1 MENGNIQNNIQ
12 DLFNS
17 YLESGGKPAVTHFR
31 IYLNKLIDQHI
42 KPQCKS
48 SSRSGGGL
56 AEWKTELLQRFGGR
70 GAKWQKASLESIMPT
85 LERIE
90 NDEGVDASRY
100 RSWIE
105 AAGFAWIR
113 FDAPRLYN
121 GKQCAAFKVLTE
133 GSTFMQSGR
142 LHYIEISQ
150 LDDAIEALAG
160 TPHSMKLEQDI
171 NKPKEIAPEES
182 KEEIAPEEEVTEEV
196 SPQDEEMHEEEFNDD
211 EF

>member
-1 MENGNIQNNIQ
+1 MSIDIKENIEQ
-12 DLFNS
+12 LFQAH
-17 YLESGGKPAVTHFR
+17 LDAGGKPAVTYFR
-31 IYLNKLIDQHI
+31 QFLNTHIDQII
-42 KPQCKS
+42 KPKCKS

-70 GAKWQKASLESIMPT
+70 GAKWQKVSLESIMPT

-142 LHYIEISQ
+142 LHYIAIGD
-150 LDDAIEALAG
+150 LDDAITPLAG

-171 NKPKEIAPEES
+171 IKPKEIAPEENVV
-182 KEEIAPEEEVTEEV
+182 ELTELNEFFET
-196 SPQDEEMHEEEFNDD
+196 PNEEMHEEEFNDD

>member
-1 MENGNIQNNIQ
+1 MSIDIKDNIEQ
-12 DLFNS
+12 LFQAH
-17 YLESGGKPAVTHFR
+17 LDAGGKPAVTHFR
-31 IYLNKLIDQHI
+31 QFLNTHIDQII
-42 KPQCKS
+42 KPKCKS

-70 GAKWQKASLESIMPT
+70 GAKWQKVSLESIMPT

-150 LDDAIEALAG
+150 LDDAITPLAG

-171 NKPKEIAPEES
+171 NKPKEIEPEES

-196 SPQDEEMHEEEFNDD
+196 SPQDEEMYEEEFNDD